1 MFYLSTL
8 TNMPS
13 QWYAVFTFQSFA
25 SFRISLRN
33 VILGESWPVT
43 SPFSCHVPSHSILNH
58 DCPPPHTCGPVCIFT
73 VHLHL
78 WNVHPLTTPQGSSM
92 GSPKKDGTRKEMH
105 VHSGS
110 SIEAIWEFQGIRY
123 LESRQQLGWW
133 ISNVSGWLGW
143 MLFLR
148 SPLPGCLVGDLV
160 GERNSSHCVNHVHG
174 C

>member
-1 MFYLSTL
+1 MVCSVHISEFCILQDFTQECNIGRELASDLPLLLPCPTPSWIMTALSRTHVDQSAY
-8 TNMPS
+8 S
-13 QWYAVFTFQSFA
+13 QFIY
-25 SFRISLRN
+25 
-33 VILGESWPVT
+33 T
-43 SPFSCHVPSHSILNH
+43 SENI
-58 DCPPPHTCGPVCIFT
+58 
-73 VHLHL
+73 
-78 WNVHPLTTPQGSSM
+78 HPLTTPQGSSV

-105 VHSGS
+105 IHSGS
-110 SIEAIWEFQGIRY
+110 STEAIWEFQGIRY

-160 GERNSSHCVNHVHG
+160 GERNSSHCVSHAHG